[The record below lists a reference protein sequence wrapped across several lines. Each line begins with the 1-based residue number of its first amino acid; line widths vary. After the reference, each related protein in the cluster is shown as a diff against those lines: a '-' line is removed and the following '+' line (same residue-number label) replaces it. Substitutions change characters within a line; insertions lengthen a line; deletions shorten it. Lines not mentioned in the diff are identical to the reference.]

1 MGDAIGLSGLI
12 TPSLDEMVDVAKEMA
27 KRNFKVPLL
36 IGGATT
42 SKMHTAVK
50 VAPQY
55 ASDGHPV
62 IHVLDASR
70 AVTVVS
76 SLLSDE
82 LKPDYVADVQDEYA
96 ELRDE
101 YYASLEDRK
110 YLTLDQAIAKRGDV
124 AIEKVAP
131 VPTHLGARVVE
142 EDLAAVVPFID
153 WNPFFQ
159 TWELRGRYPNRGY
172 PKIFNDETVGGEAK
186 KLFDDAQK
194 MLAQF
199 REKKSLKMI
208 AIVGIYPAN
217 SEGDDIH
224 LYKDESR
231 TEVSHTFFTLRQQAE
246 KDNKEPYYAL
256 SDFIAPADSGVKDY
270 LGMFA
275 CSSGFGLEDV
285 IEDCRSNHD
294 DYGIIMAE
302 ALADRLAEAIA
313 EVLHQRVRKDMWGY
327 ACDESFSL
335 DDLLKVKY
343 DGIRPAPGYPSQP
356 DHTEKLA
363 MWDIMEAEAKTNIK
377 LTESL
382 AMLPAASVSGLYFGG
397 KGSQYFSVGKICQDQ
412 LNDYAVR
419 KKMDI
424 KECEKWLSHSLNYEP

>member
-1 MGDAIGLSGLI
+1 
-12 TPSLDEMVDVAKEMA
+12 
-27 KRNFKVPLL
+27 
-36 IGGATT
+36 
-42 SKMHTAVK
+42 
-50 VAPQY
+50 
-55 ASDGHPV
+55 
-62 IHVLDASR
+62 
-70 AVTVVS
+70 
-76 SLLSDE
+76 
-82 LKPDYVADVQDEYA
+82 
-96 ELRDE
+96 
-101 YYASLEDRK
+101 
-110 YLTLDQAIAKRGDV
+110 
-124 AIEKVAP
+124 
-131 VPTHLGARVVE
+131 
-142 EDLAAVVPFID
+142 
-153 WNPFFQ
+153 
-159 TWELRGRYPNRGY
+159 
-172 PKIFNDETVGGEAK
+172 
-186 KLFDDAQK
+186 
-194 MLAQF
+194 
-199 REKKSLKMI
+199 MI

-224 LYKDESR
+224 VHKDESR
-231 TEVSHTFFTLRQQAE
+231 SEVSHTFFTLRQQAE

-397 KGSQYFSVGKICQDQ
+397 KGSQVSTFLLVKSARTNSMTMRC
-412 LNDYAVR
+412 VR
-419 KKMDI
+419 RWTSRSARNGSLTLLTTSR
-424 KECEKWLSHSLNYEP
+424 EWQSGLCTCLVTRYLSIYSIYRTLKLFVRNK